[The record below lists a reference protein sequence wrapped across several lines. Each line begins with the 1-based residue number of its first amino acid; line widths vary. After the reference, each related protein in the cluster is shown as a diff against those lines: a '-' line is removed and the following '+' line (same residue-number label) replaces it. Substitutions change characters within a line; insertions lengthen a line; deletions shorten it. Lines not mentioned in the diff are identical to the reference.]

1 MKCKVT
7 IEGCEPYKKHK
18 TDAGYD
24 LKSSVSCTLH
34 YREVLKISTGIRVE
48 IPEGYVGILV
58 PRSSLGTKGLKLQNT
73 IGVIDS
79 DYRGDVIVVITNTEE
94 APIIINKFDRIVQL
108 LVVPVYL
115 EDLEFVDTLT
125 DTPRGEGGFGSTG
138 NA

>member
-18 TDAGYD
+18 MDAGYD

-34 YREVLKISTGIRVE
+34 YREVLKINTGIRVE

-58 PRSSLGTKGLKLQNT
+58 PRSSLGIKGLRLQNT

-79 DYRGDVIVVITNTEE
+79 DYRGDVIAVVTNTEE
-94 APIIINKFDRIVQL
+94 TPIIINKFDRIVQL
-108 LVVPVYL
+108 LVIPVYL
-115 EDLEFVDTLT
+115 EYLEFVDTLAT
-125 DTPRGEGGFGSTG
+125 TPRGEGGFGSTG
-138 NA
+138 ND